1 LESHSQEQLFQSA
14 AGSVRKRVSSVRFA
28 HWLRAGHSVVGVVA
42 LAAVLFARRSLI
54 WREGEIWLVL
64 GLVALWILIGFVFSI
79 VRRPNTFDSLLL
91 LDRIGGWKDRFSSA
105 WAFLSGCGDDDGKK
119 LHITKA
125 SALITEAT
133 FRFRKDLP
141 LPSLRFVWIVPC
153 LAILFALSPLGRIP
167 VDQRDLELSDEMKD
181 TAALQSDELE
191 RQAKQIKNLDS
202 LVKDERE
209 ELEQLR
215 VEVQEMVD
223 RLADPDDLTAGE
235 MLEALEERARAAERL
250 AKKLG
255 VGEDVWLSKEMLAE
269 MARHPDTANLALAIK
284 DKAAEAAAEESMVL
298 RGVLDNEDITRDTQ
312 ERMTSALESTAN
324 KSTDEDQTRPA
335 GERIGNAS
343 RKMLDAQPRTAAREF
358 EELAKHFRFVGEREK
373 AQEKLEDLASSL
385 RDAGGEISGS
395 ELQQMEK
402 IAEENRDARAAPSGL
417 QALDA
422 NMPEDLQKLLTP
434 QMMSSGQDGSS
445 PSLSQ
450 QEGAKGKQPNNAPVP
465 GAGNSDQEV
474 GKAQPEGL
482 EAPVPGENPEPG
494 GDGAGMSLSDKA
506 QDGKGSGGLL
516 AAPVP
521 GEEPGESS
529 NGGGVAM
536 SEGGSSNQAGRGGNQ
551 AGTGTA
557 EMFDNETDALKVAKD
572 SEVGAQIN
580 DDGES
585 TVRAVEGE
593 ARRENA
599 TRSRQEIVTEF
610 LSAEEQALDGKS
622 IPRSRRQH
630 VIRYFSAIRRQFEQA
645 ENSD

>member
-1 LESHSQEQLFQSA
+1 M
-14 AGSVRKRVSSVRFA
+14 RFA
-28 HWLRAGHSVVGVVA
+28 HWLRAGHSVVGAVA

-79 VRRPNTFDSLLL
+79 VRRPDTFDSLLL

-181 TAALQSDELE
+181 TAALQSDELK

-235 MLEALEERARAAERL
+235 MLEALEERARAAEKL

-255 VGEDVWLSKEMLAE
+255 VSEDVWLSKEMLAE

-298 RGVLDNEDITRDTQ
+298 HGVLDNEDITRDTQ
-312 ERMTSALESTAN
+312 ERMTGALESTAN

-373 AQEKLEDLASSL
+373 AQDKLEELASSL

-402 IAEENRDARAAPSGL
+402 IAEENRDDRAAPSGL

-445 PSLSQ
+445 PSLAQ

-465 GAGNSDQEV
+465 GAGNSNQEG

-536 SEGGSSNQAGRGGNQ
+536 SEGGSSNQVGRGGNQ

-610 LSAEEQALDGKS
+610 LSAEEQALDGKA